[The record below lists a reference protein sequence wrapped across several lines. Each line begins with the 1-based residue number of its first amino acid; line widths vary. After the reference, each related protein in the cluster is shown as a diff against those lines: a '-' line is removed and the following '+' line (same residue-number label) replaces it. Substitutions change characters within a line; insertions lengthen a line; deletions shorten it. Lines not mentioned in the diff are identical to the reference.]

1 MSEANLN
8 DLRAGDKGPIIGLC
22 QCDEGIGQRCR
33 RPCIIEVMTRI
44 FYDDE
49 IRSQLCASDAVRW
62 MGEAVDDHHGGILVA
77 PPRTHADLGDERILF
92 TAGHLRGSWFGY
104 RSYDTFQAEPGEQV
118 VVLHDEATG
127 TVRAIAVGNELGP
140 RRTGAIGAV
149 AADALA
155 SPTATVVAIIG
166 TGTQAATQLWAL
178 SAVRKLSEVRIFSRS
193 QARRD
198 AFAEMAKALTGAE
211 CRSVSSP
218 RSAVKGADIVILA
231 TSSPTPVIEAD
242 WLESGAYVT
251 TLGPKQQGRAE
262 FGIDLP
268 AIATVIVTDSI
279 AQIDAY
285 DPPNV
290 LVGTSQ
296 RDRLVSLGAVRAGAV
311 ARPEPDRISLFFSV
325 GLAGTEVYLLHRLM
339 TSNSE

>member
-1 MSEANLN
+1 MHNET
-8 DLRAGDKGPIIGLC
+8 
-22 QCDEGIGQRCR
+22 
-33 RPCIIEVMTRI
+33 VTVI
-44 FYDDE
+44 FSDDE
-49 IRSQLCASDAVRW
+49 IRSQLNAKDAVQW
-62 MGEAVDDHHGGILVA
+62 MGEAIDDHHRGNLVA
-77 PPRTHADLGDERILF
+77 PPRAHADLGGGRIMF
-92 TAGHLRGSWFGY
+92 TAGQLRGSWFGY
-104 RSYDTFQAEPGEQV
+104 RSYDTFPAETGEQV

-155 SPTATVVAIIG
+155 SPTATVAAIIG
-166 TGTQAATQLWAL
+166 AGTQAATQLWAL
-178 SAVRKLSEVRIFSRS
+178 TAVRNLSEVRIFSRN

-198 AFAEMAKALTGAE
+198 AFVERAKVLTSAE
-211 CRSVSSP
+211 CRGASSA
-218 RSAVKGADIVILA
+218 RTAVNGADIVILA

-242 WLESGAYVT
+242 WLEPGAYVT

-262 FGIDLP
+262 FGLDLP
-268 AIATVIVTDSI
+268 AIAAMIVTDSL

-296 RDRLVSLGAVRAGAV
+296 RDRLVSLGAVRAGEV
-311 ARPEPDRISLFFSV
+311 ARPEADRISLFFSV
-325 GLAGTEVYLLHRLM
+325 GLAGTEVYLLNRLM
-339 TSNSE
+339 TSARE